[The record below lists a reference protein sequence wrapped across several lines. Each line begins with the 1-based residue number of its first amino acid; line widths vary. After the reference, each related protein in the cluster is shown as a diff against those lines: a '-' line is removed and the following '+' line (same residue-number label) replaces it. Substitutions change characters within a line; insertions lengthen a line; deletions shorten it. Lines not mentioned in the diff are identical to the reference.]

1 MSATR
6 GAWPLVGR
14 DGELAEIAA
23 ARADPECPAV
33 LISAPAGVGKSRLA
47 REAFAAAE
55 ADGARS
61 MWAQATA
68 SSATIPLGALA
79 PVIPAELRS
88 GEPLALVLGV
98 TEAMRAR
105 AEQLVLSVRTVET
118 YVYRAMQK
126 RGVESRHEL

>member
-1 MSATR
+1 M
-6 GAWPLVGR
+6 
-14 DGELAEIAA
+14 
-23 ARADPECPAV
+23 

-47 REAFAAAE
+47 REAFAVAE
-55 ADGARS
+55 ADGART

-88 GEPLALVLGV
+88 GEPLELVLGA

-105 AEQLVLSVRTVET
+105 AGDGTVVLGVDDAQLLDDACAALVLNLARRLGCSCW
-118 YVYRAMQK
+118 
-126 RGVESRHEL
+126 